1 MSDDDGTPNYPLMVI
16 IMVFTIP
23 IVGLLVKIMM
33 GE

>member
-1 MSDDDGTPNYPLMVI
+1 MGMKDDFPNYPLMVI